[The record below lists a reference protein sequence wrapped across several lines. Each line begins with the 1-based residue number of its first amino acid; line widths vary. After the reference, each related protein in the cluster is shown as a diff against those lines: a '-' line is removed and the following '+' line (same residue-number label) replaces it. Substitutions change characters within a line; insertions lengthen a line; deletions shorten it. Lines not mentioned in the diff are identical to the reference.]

1 MLQHTFFKEK
11 ELGGYWNKYQ
21 EVLKVIF
28 ISDYLDNAN
37 KAHSMVSIQLFINY
51 GHLRF
56 RSTSSRTMKV
66 RSWQL
71 CLLLLMMA
79 FNEHDSAKSVYD
91 SFEPKTA
98 ANETGTTLFSSTFFI
113 DSYTTKYHIHITKCE
128 FYKLL
133 LSYMALS
140 YDLRLLT

>member
-37 KAHSMVSIQLFINY
+37 NNSMASIQLFINY

-113 DSYTTKYHIHITKCE
+113 DSYTKIN
-128 FYKLL
+128 L
-133 LSYMALS
+133 LSYIVLS